1 MEIPITQSQKNELA
15 VAINTLQELA
25 ADGARG
31 LFFRIDFLPP
41 RLLTAATANALE
53 GAGVK
58 LFFENGRPA
67 RCLAGEVGSQ
77 TRLFTHFGLGCR
89 LVPGNT
95 WNRSCGGHK

>member
-1 MEIPITQSQKNELA
+1 M
-15 VAINTLQELA
+15 NTLQELA

-53 GAGVK
+53 GAGVE
-58 LFFENGRPA
+58 LFFEDGGQHVAWR
-67 RCLAGEVGSQ
+67 GEVGCQ
-77 TRLFTHFGLGCR
+77 TRLFTHFRLGCR

>member
-1 MEIPITQSQKNELA
+1 M
-15 VAINTLQELA
+15 NTLQELA

-67 RCLAGEVGSQ
+67 RCLARRG
-77 TRLFTHFGLGCR
+77 RLSNKAVHSFQLR
-89 LVPGNT
+89 L
-95 WNRSCGGHK
+95 